1 MNNKRINKYQWL
13 LLLLLSAFSLNA
25 FSRSDCH
32 FTYDQS
38 FYSTTTSIGNV
49 YVQRDSPVGTVLTTV
64 HATVGGAYGNLY
76 ICSSQWDMYYEA
88 PLFTV
93 LSSLGNK
100 IYDTNIRGVGVRLT
114 DIIRTRVFPDHQVLS
129 GQMAWDTPPTEY
141 TIEIIKTVPG
151 AVDGG
156 ELTQGRIILM
166 NANQDTNIAEVNL
179 TGMNKIIPVAC
190 SIKTPSLTFP
200 IGDILASQFGTT
212 VGTIPAG
219 GQNTQNLGLDCDAN
233 ANINVSLS
241 GTQNPDVTT
250 DSVLALT
257 GQGNSDVA
265 KGVGVQLLYNNTP
278 LKLNNN
284 IVLKKSTGGQET
296 FPIVARYYQTKTSV
310 TTGKAN
316 ASATLNLTY
325 Q

>member
-1 MNNKRINKYQWL
+1 MKIIKVTL
-13 LLLLLSAFSLNA
+13 LFFLFCISCSSFAVCQNIAGYFTLNA
-25 FSRSDCH
+25 
-32 FTYDQS
+32 S
-38 FYSTTTSIGNV
+38 FGNV
-49 YVQRDSPVGTVLTTV
+49 YVQRDTPAGAVVASNVVSSSAPYFGCSSNYIYRWEVSKFTTPSAYSKVYNTNIDGIGLKIILYASWGIVPVDDPVNGNVYISQQGPHTLQLIKLSQGSVSGGDLSSGTV
-64 HATVGGAYGNLY
+64 AKASISEGANGMYVG
-76 ICSSQWDMYYEA
+76 
-88 PLFTV
+88 
-93 LSSLGNK
+93 
-100 IYDTNIRGVGVRLT
+100 
-114 DIIRTRVFPDHQVLS
+114 
-129 GQMAWDTPPTEY
+129 
-141 TIEIIKTVPG
+141 EIQIS
-151 AVDGG
+151 
-156 ELTQGRIILM
+156 
-166 NANQDTNIAEVNL
+166 NA
-179 TGMNKIIPVAC
+179 KIIPVAC
-190 SIKTPSLTFP
+190 TLKTPSLNFP

-219 GQNTQNLGLDCDAN
+219 GQNTQNLGLDCDAE

>member
-1 MNNKRINKYQWL
+1 MKIIKLTL
-13 LLLLLSAFSLNA
+13 LLFLFCICKWSFAACSN
-25 FSRSDCH
+25 SGGY
-32 FTYDQS
+32 FTQNIS
-38 FYSTTTSIGNV
+38 FGSV
-49 YVQRDSPVGTVLTTV
+49 YVQRDTPVGAVITSKNTATSSTHFGCDEAWTFRWELSQFTTPSVYSGVYKTNIDGVGIKMIYSSGSAFPVDQPVAAGTYATTV
-64 HATVGGAYGNLY
+64 VPSTVQLIKLSQGSVSGG
-76 ICSSQWDMYYEA
+76 D
-88 PLFTV
+88 
-93 LSSLGNK
+93 LSSG
-100 IYDTNIRGVGVRLT
+100 
-114 DIIRTRVFPDHQVLS
+114 
-129 GQMAWDTPPTEY
+129 
-141 TIEIIKTVPG
+141 TV
-151 AVDGG
+151 AKAS
-156 ELTQGRIILM
+156 I
-166 NANQDTNIAEVNL
+166 ANQMYVGEMQISDA
-179 TGMNKIIPVAC
+179 KIIPVAC
-190 SIKTPSLTFP
+190 TLKMPSLNFP

-219 GQNTQNLGLDCDAN
+219 GQNTQNLGLDCDAE